1 MRVPIHSMADT
12 ERLAARVAA
21 VAERGDF
28 IALSGPLGAGKT
40 AFARAFLYAA
50 AAARGV
56 APPTEVPSPT
66 FTLVQS
72 YDVRGLEVAHFDLY
86 RIRDAAEAAELG
98 LDEALAAG
106 VVLAEWPER
115 LGPDLP
121 RHRLDIALSLTP
133 AGERAADIT
142 PHGTWLTRAL

>member
-1 MRVPIHSMADT
+1 MADT

-21 VAERGDF
+21 QARAGDF

-40 AFARAFLYAA
+40 AFARAFLQAA
-50 AAARGV
+50 AATRGV
-56 APPTEVPSPT
+56 APPAEVPSPT

-72 YDVRGLEVAHFDLY
+72 YEVGGLEVAHFDLY
-86 RIRDAAEAAELG
+86 RIQDATEAAELG

-115 LGPDLP
+115 LGAGLP
-121 RHRLDIALSLTP
+121 RHRLDIALSLSA
-133 AGERAADIT
+133 AGERLADVT
-142 PHGTWLTRAL
+142 AHGDWVGRAP